1 MLGQDCTW
9 ALAGGWDY
17 GRQSLSATQDAKVS
31 GGLCCHGRAPAVRG
45 WGPPHCSVGPA
56 TGTPSFHL
64 HSPLEAE
71 TSPSFLLLVK
81 ALSRDLGISQDHLH
95 LCYTCGPCSTC
106 RTPLR
111 GDNPPDIREFH
122 QIAHHPLP
130 PPRAPGMLRIT
141 VEHPAAAQHTALGAG
156 HVPYPLSHLC
166 CSHVPSRLWSLSHA
180 VALTLADFLESS
192 DVLTCLLFWS

>member
-1 MLGQDCTW
+1 MLSLQGPGNEGVGTSTLLCWPCHRDPLLSPPFPTLGRNLSFPFFFSPRPFRRI
-9 ALAGGWDY
+9 LA
-17 GRQSLSATQDAKVS
+17 SP
-31 GGLCCHGRAPAVRG
+31 RA
-45 WGPPHCSVGPA
+45 
-56 TGTPSFHL
+56 
-64 HSPLEAE
+64 
-71 TSPSFLLLVK
+71 
-81 ALSRDLGISQDHLH
+81 HLH

-130 PPRAPGMLRIT
+130 PPRAPGVLRSPWRT
-141 VEHPAAAQHTALGAG
+141 LLLPHAWHWGLAVS
-156 HVPYPLSHLC
+156 PYPLSRLC